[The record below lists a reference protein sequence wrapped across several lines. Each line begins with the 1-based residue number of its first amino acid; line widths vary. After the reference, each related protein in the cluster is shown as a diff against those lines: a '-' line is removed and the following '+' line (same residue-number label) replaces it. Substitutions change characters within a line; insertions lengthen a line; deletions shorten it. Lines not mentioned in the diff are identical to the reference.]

1 MKLSTFTCVNCV
13 CEHVYVCMSAR
24 LCVNNRFIVFVRALP
39 DLVSLGRAMPAI
51 CFKRLFALE
60 CERVCVCVC
69 VGVGGGGGRGGGER
83 EIFMRRTATCSREL
97 FPILKYAVK
106 NSSALVYICAALL
119 PVTQGRTSRPAE

>member
-69 VGVGGGGGRGGGER
+69 VCVGGGGGRGGGRER
-83 EIFMRRTATCSREL
+83 HLERGEGRDCSYHLHIYKKPRL
-97 FPILKYAVK
+97 GLYSYCFY
-106 NSSALVYICAALL
+106 
-119 PVTQGRTSRPAE
+119 